1 MRSHEQTSTNETAAL
16 PVMLRCVHLCCQV
29 GLPIRALATDPRLN
43 CWAGDDAGILYM
55 LHPDRSS
62 AQIVLRK
69 VDVPLASAH
78 VWQQSATRSGYTA
91 SSASSTTAAPIAAL
105 LGRGDAM
112 VSAGG
117 HDRNYVTLWNSQK
130 CEMVEHCATQV

>member
-1 MRSHEQTSTNETAAL
+1 
-16 PVMLRCVHLCCQV
+16 
-29 GLPIRALATDPRLN
+29 
-43 CWAGDDAGILYM
+43 M
-55 LHPDRSS
+55 LHADRSS

-78 VWQQSATRSGYTA
+78 IWQQSAARSGYTP

-105 LGRGDAM
+105 LGKGDAM

-117 HDRNYVTLWNSQK
+117 HGRNYITLWNSQK
-130 CEMVEHCATQV
+130 CEMVEHCTTQVRPLKIPLCDT